1 MDGMRKNCPISTAL
15 KYVGKKWSIE
25 IVKDIFFG
33 LKSFSEFLQANPKL
47 SGKVLSQRLK
57 DLEKDEIIT
66 KDIVSKSPLK
76 IEYNLTEK
84 GKKLNGVI
92 YELAVFAIQTCSNE
106 LSKKQCSHESIENLK
121 GALEL

>member
-1 MDGMRKNCPISTAL
+1 MECVKNCPISTAL

-25 IVKDIFFG
+25 IVKNIFFG
-33 LKSFSEFLQANPKL
+33 VKSFSEFLQVNPKL

-57 DLEKDEIIT
+57 ELEINGIIT

-84 GKKLNGVI
+84 GKKLNKVI
-92 YELAVFAIQTCSNE
+92 YELAVFAMHTCSDE
-106 LSKKQCSHESIENLK
+106 LPKKECSRVAIENLRGK
-121 GALEL
+121 LKL